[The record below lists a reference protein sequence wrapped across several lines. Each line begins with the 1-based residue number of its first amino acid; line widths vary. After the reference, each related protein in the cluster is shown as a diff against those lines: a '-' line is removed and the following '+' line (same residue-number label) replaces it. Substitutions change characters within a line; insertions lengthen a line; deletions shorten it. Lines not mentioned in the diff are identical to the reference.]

1 MDATYA
7 TNPYKMALVVLSGVN
22 NEGRNCILGYA
33 LLKRETMDSY
43 IWLL

>member
-7 TNPYKMALVVLSGVN
+7 TNPYRMALVILSGVN
-22 NEGRNCILGYA
+22 NEGKNVILGYGM
-33 LLKRETMDSY
+33 LKRETMESY